1 MAKGRIESA
10 GASAAA
16 RGEKTRPPWPKDGGD
31 HQRAPFNVHDVV
43 QVVVVPWSQVLQAAT
58 H

>member
-1 MAKGRIESA
+1 LEKRVF
-10 GASAAA
+10 A
-16 RGEKTRPPWPKDGGD
+16 RGA
-31 HQRAPFNVHDVV
+31 QRAPLNVHDVV